1 MNAVGTFNAVSAAA
15 ALGQA
20 RFINTGPM
28 FAVVG
33 PGYEDYD
40 DAIVED
46 VPNHPGLGIYA
57 ITKGVGHEITRIYA
71 ENTPNL
77 KVMNVIVSPSSPP
90 PTPSPPPQQTT
101 ALHHSLAAAKP
112 TVFIQRR
119 KPPALTARHLKILR
133 LQWNGFYNPEPSDE
147 RRFDGSGAAGGDTQ
161 VRR

>member
-77 KVMNVIVSPSSPP
+77 KVINVIVSPPARLCPP
-90 PTPSPPPQQTT
+90 PD
-101 ALHHSLAAAKP
+101 H
-112 TVFIQRR
+112 
-119 KPPALTARHLKILR
+119 
-133 LQWNGFYNPEPSDE
+133 
-147 RRFDGSGAAGGDTQ
+147 
-161 VRR
+161 

>member
-15 ALGQA
+15 DLGQP

-71 ENTPNL
+71 ENTPDL
-77 KVMNVIVSPSSPP
+77 KVINVIVSPPP
-90 PTPSPPPQQTT
+90 LPAPNP
-101 ALHHSLAAAKP
+101 SLAG
-112 TVFIQRR
+112 QRV
-119 KPPALTARHLKILR
+119 LSNH
-133 LQWNGFYNPEPSDE
+133 S
-147 RRFDGSGAAGGDTQ
+147 RRTS
-161 VRR
+161 REL

>member
-77 KVMNVIVSPSSPP
+77 KVMNVIVSPPP
-90 PTPSPPPQQTT
+90 PLQLR
-101 ALHHSLAAAKP
+101 LHHRNRLPHYTSLAAAA
-112 TVFIQRR
+112 
-119 KPPALTARHLKILR
+119 KPPALTARHLNLAPAVEWL
-133 LQWNGFYNPEPSDE
+133 LQPGAE
-147 RRFDGSGAAGGDTQ
+147 RRTAL
-161 VRR
+161 

>member
-1 MNAVGTFNAVSAAA
+1 MGTFNAVSAAA
-15 ALGQA
+15 DLGQP

-77 KVMNVIVSPSSPP
+77 KVMNVIVSP
-90 PTPSPPPQQTT
+90 T
-101 ALHHSLAAAKP
+101 
-112 TVFIQRR
+112 R
-119 KPPALTARHLKILR
+119 PPAAGPKSVLHRTTSLVQPLTPHEL
-133 LQWNGFYNPEPSDE
+133 
-147 RRFDGSGAAGGDTQ
+147 
-161 VRR
+161 